1 MFQRKKTISFT
12 MGSTID
18 IFGARLGM
26 IGCVPGV
33 GALSI
38 RLCGGRKDFLIHQM
52 LLWVG
57 SLLCIGIMII
67 LLDVLSK
74 VFLGFLRL

>member
-1 MFQRKKTISFT
+1 
-12 MGSTID
+12 
-18 IFGARLGM
+18 
-26 IGCVPGV
+26 
-33 GALSI
+33 
-38 RLCGGRKDFLIHQM
+38 M